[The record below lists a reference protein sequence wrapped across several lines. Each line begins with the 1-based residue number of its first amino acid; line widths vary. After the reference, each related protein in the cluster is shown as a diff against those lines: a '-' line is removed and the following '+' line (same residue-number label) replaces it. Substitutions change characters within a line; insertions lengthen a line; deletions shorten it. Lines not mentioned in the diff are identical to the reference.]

1 MSAIVAGLYLE
12 AQCAITVRRLYAS
25 ALGDCICE
33 SYNGNAIYQYFTRL
47 RMWWQHGWLYLQ
59 TMVVVVAWLRHSA
72 SSDDHDLHIERG
84 CGKSELVVPQKRCEH
99 HTVFVD
105 CVRFS
110 QQLEVFH

>member
-1 MSAIVAGLYLE
+1 
-12 AQCAITVRRLYAS
+12 
-25 ALGDCICE
+25 
-33 SYNGNAIYQYFTRL
+33 
-47 RMWWQHGWLYLQ
+47 
-59 TMVVVVAWLRHSA
+59 MVVVVAWLRHSA